1 MKKLLEILN
10 QINPTIDYD
19 AVTDLVD
26 GGHLDSMSI
35 LELVTELESEFDVDI
50 SPIDLVPANFNSASA
65 LWNLMC
71 RLRDEA

>member
-1 MKKLLEILN
+1 MEKIIEILN
-10 QINPTIDYD
+10 QINPAIDYEN
-19 AVTDLVD
+19 VTDLVD

-50 SPIDLVPANFNSASA
+50 SPIDLVPANFNSVSA
-65 LWNLMC
+65 LWSLMS